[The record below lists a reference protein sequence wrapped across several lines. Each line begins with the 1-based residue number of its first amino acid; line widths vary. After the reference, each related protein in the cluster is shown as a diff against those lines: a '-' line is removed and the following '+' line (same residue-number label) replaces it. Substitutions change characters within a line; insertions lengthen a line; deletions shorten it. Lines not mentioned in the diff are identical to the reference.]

1 MKAKVLVSVD
11 RDAAV
16 EAIRTLDA
24 LGDALR
30 EFEPNWPKK
39 LRRKYKDARRDLVH
53 AIGYAALF
61 TGISDHAA
69 ID

>member
-1 MKAKVLVSVD
+1 MKAKVLVPLD

-16 EAIRTLDA
+16 EAIRALDA
-24 LGDALR
+24 LGEALR
-30 EFEPNWPKK
+30 DIGWPKK
-39 LRRKYKDARRDLVH
+39 LKRQYKDARRELVD

-61 TGISDHAA
+61 NGISDTAV